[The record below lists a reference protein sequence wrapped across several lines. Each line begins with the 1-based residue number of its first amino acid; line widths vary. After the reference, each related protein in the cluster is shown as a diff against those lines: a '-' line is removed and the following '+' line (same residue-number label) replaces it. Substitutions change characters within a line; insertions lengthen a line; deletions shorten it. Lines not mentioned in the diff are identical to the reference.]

1 MTMLSATS
9 IACPGALTPYWCLWL
24 NVLAPERLV
33 SMATRIVFLNGQE
46 TAVAETEDQVVEGVR
61 RDHPNPVKLEGVDGI
76 VKFVNWARITSIG
89 PRPSPV
95 P

>member
-1 MTMLSATS
+1 MSL
-9 IACPGALTPYWCLWL
+9 L

-46 TAVAETEDQVVEGVR
+46 TTVTQTEDEVVEAVR

-76 VKFVNWARITSIG
+76 VMFVNWGHITSIA
-89 PRPSPV
+89 PQPEPPLVS
-95 P
+95 